1 MAKTFIGS
9 VVSAKM
15 AKTVVVAVESARPH
29 PLYRKM
35 VKKTKNLKAHN
46 ENLELKV
53 GNRVKITETK
63 PVSKEKHFKATE
75 VISQ

>member
-1 MAKTFIGS
+1 MTKTFIGS

-35 VKKTKNLKAHN
+35 VKKTKKFKAHN
-46 ENLELKV
+46 ENLELKI
-53 GNRVKITETK
+53 GDRVKITETK
-63 PVSKEKHFKATE
+63 PISREKHFKVTE
-75 VISQ
+75 VVSR